1 VSSCSSAKKVNSS
14 PKAEKS
20 ISNKNSKLSPTPPPP
35 VDECEAVSEEAKASS
50 SLLPVLSEPEAE
62 VVEAEAAV
70 AAATKAS
77 KSKTNKKLGR
87 QNTVAAIHNE
97 NLSQQRKNYLNQHK
111 SQLRQSK
118 TVVDEAFVVKQQQQQ
133 VKFKEDKHQ
142 QQAKSN
148 NPLSIYTNNTIRSI
162 NQGGGNNKVT
172 ADLVASSAI
181 LSPGDLKRSNSNSTG
196 PEVGLTLGT
205 HSTQHEKVEIEMLN
219 NQLQQLQEQN
229 KQQLQEINYLGC
241 VGKVA
246 SSDSSAS
253 PSPNSTSS
261 NSSAVCGKKQ
271 VQEYQQQQNRSLLG
285 SQTGLFD
292 IILSVGGTKQQQ
304 HELTNKSNSDCKCS

>member
-1 VSSCSSAKKVNSS
+1 MSSCSSAKKVNSS

-20 ISNKNSKLSPTPPPP
+20 ISNKNCKLSPTPPPP

-62 VVEAEAAV
+62 VV
-70 AAATKAS
+70 AATKAS

-118 TVVDEAFVVKQQQQQ
+118 AVVDEAFVVKQQQQQ

-142 QQAKSN
+142 QQVKSN
-148 NPLSIYTNNTIRSI
+148 NSLGIYTNNTIKSI
-162 NQGGGNNKVT
+162 NQVGGNNKVT

-196 PEVGLTLGT
+196 LEAGLTLAT

-271 VQEYQQQQNRSLLG
+271 VQEYQQQENRSLLG

-292 IILSVGGTKQQQ
+292 IILSAGGTKQQQ
-304 HELTNKSNSDCKCS
+304 HELTNKSSSDCKCS